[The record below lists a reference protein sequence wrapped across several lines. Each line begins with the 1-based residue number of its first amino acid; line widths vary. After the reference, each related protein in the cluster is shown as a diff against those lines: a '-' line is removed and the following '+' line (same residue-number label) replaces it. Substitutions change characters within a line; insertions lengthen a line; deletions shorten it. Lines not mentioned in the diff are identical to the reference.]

1 MSYAKCF
8 IRLCIL
14 LAATLALVACGGG
27 NGAAPAPGPQT
38 WFFPEGAALTD
49 SQINS
54 FDTQGLYFNVH
65 SAANPG
71 GEIRSQIIPSATT
84 FITDKGNPVTTNNFS
99 ALLSGA
105 QEVPA
110 NTSRATGYSTI
121 ALDPVAKTI
130 SGVVVTSGIVGTVAH
145 IHDGLPGISG
155 PPVITLAGGPTVW
168 TVPAG
173 TVLNDA
179 QIARLTAGAYYVNVH
194 TTQAPDGEIRGQLNQ
209 QLRFALLIGAN
220 EVPPVTTSASGTGV
234 LALNPTTNQISGFVK
249 TTGIVGRVAHIHEAA
264 AGVNGGVI
272 VPLTETPAGSG
283 VWVVPAGQALTAG
296 QAASFNAGNLYY
308 NVHSDANPGGEIRGQ
323 ILASTVKIG
332 NAALDGTKEVPPVT
346 TGAGGTGIMT
356 LNSVTKQV
364 NGNIKTTGIAGT
376 LAHVHEATAGVNG
389 SIIIPLTL
397 TPPASTF
404 QAPLAISTT
413 TLVNGSVGV
422 AYSQSLTATGGVAP
436 YTWTIDTGTLPAGLS
451 LNAAGTISGT
461 PTAAGTAS
469 FTVRVTDS
477 ASPAATK
484 TQALSLTIT
493 PQPAATVSFATQIQ
507 PIFTANC
514 TVNCHSPGGTF
525 AALNL
530 TAGNSF
536 ASLVQSN
543 PPRVIPGS
551 SATSLLY
558 LRVSGVLLPRMP
570 LGLPPLSAAD
580 QTLIQNWI
588 DQGASNN

>member
-1 MSYAKCF
+1 M
-8 IRLCIL
+8 
-14 LAATLALVACGGG
+14 
-27 NGAAPAPGPQT
+27 
-38 WFFPEGAALTD
+38 
-49 SQINS
+49 
-54 FDTQGLYFNVH
+54 H
-65 SAANPG
+65 SAANPN

-84 FITDKGNPVTTNNFS
+84 FITDKGNPVTANNFS

-110 NTSRATGYSTI
+110 NTSKATGYSTI
-121 ALDPVAKTI
+121 AFDPVAKSI

-145 IHDGLPGISG
+145 IHDGLPGVSG
-155 PPVITLAGGPTVW
+155 PPIIPLAGGPTVW

-173 TVLNDA
+173 TILTDA

-209 QLRFALLIGAN
+209 QLRFALLTGAN

-249 TTGIVGRVAHIHEAA
+249 TTGVVGRVAHIHEAP
-264 AGVNGGVI
+264 AGVNGSVI

-283 VWVVPAGQALTAG
+283 LWVVSAGQPPLSVA
-296 QAASFNAGNLYY
+296 QVASFNAGNLYY
-308 NVHSDANPGGEIRGQ
+308 NVHSDANQGGEIRGQ
-323 ILASTVKIG
+323 ILAATVKIG

-346 TGAGGTGIMT
+346 TGASGTGIMT

-364 NGNIKTTGIAGT
+364 NGNIKTTGIVGT
-376 LAHVHEATAGVNG
+376 LAHVHEAAAGVIG
-389 SIIIPLTL
+389 SVIIPLTL

-422 AYSQSLTATGGVAP
+422 AYNQSLTATGGIAP
-436 YTWTIDTGTLPAGLS
+436 YTWTIASGALPAGLNLS
-451 LNAAGTISGT
+451 AGGTISGT
-461 PTAAGTAS
+461 PTTAGTSS
-469 FTVRVTDS
+469 FTVRVADS
-477 ASPAATK
+477 ATPAATA

-493 PQPAATVSFATQIQ
+493 PQPAATVSLATQIQ

-514 TVNCHSPGGTF
+514 TLNCHSPGGIF

-530 TAGNSF
+530 TTGNSF
-536 ASLVQSN
+536 ASLVQSI

-558 LRVSGVLLPRMP
+558 LRVSGATLPRMP
-570 LGLPPLSAAD
+570 LGLPPLSVAD

-588 DQGASNN
+588 DQGAANN